1 MRHHDKN
8 RKFGRP
14 TSQRK
19 ALINS
24 LALSFII
31 HGKIKTTEAKA
42 KELRPF
48 IEKLIT
54 KGKIQNLNSRRI
66 IMSRLQNRKVETK
79 KLIDEIVPR
88 YQKQNGGYTRIIK
101 LPPRMGDAS
110 KMAIIEFV

>member
-1 MRHHDKN
+1 MTKIENLGD
-8 RKFGRP
+8 
-14 TSQRK
+14 QQ